1 MSAIKIKNLSK
12 SFEDFSLNIKELDIK
27 EGYVT
32 GFIGPN
38 GSGKTTTIKLIM
50 NMLKK
55 DNGTIEILGKEYKEC
70 DLYIKDYVTGFIG
83 PNGSGKTTTI
93 KLIMNMLKKDN
104 GTIEILGKE
113 YKECDLYIKEQIG
126 YVGDYS
132 GYLHDAKIS
141 IIKKNISRFYKN
153 WDEELYKK
161 YINRFRLN
169 ENKTY
174 KELSKGQE
182 ELYKKYINRF
192 RLNENKTYKEL
203 SKGQRK
209 QFELAMVLSHHP
221 KVIIMDE
228 PTANLDPLVR
238 NEFLEILQ
246 ERIEVDN
253 ASVFYSTHITSDLD
267 KVGDYLV
274 FIYKGKIILEGDKYS
289 ILEGHSIVRGK
300 KELLNHET
308 KEVFIS
314 VYENSFGFKGLTRN
328 KKEAYETFGEE
339 VVYDKQNLE
348 DILTF
353 YTRGE

>member
-12 SFEDFSLNIKELDIK
+12 DFKDFSLNIKELDIK

-38 GSGKTTTIKLIM
+38 GSGKSTTIKLIM

-55 DNGTIEILGKEYKEC
+55 DNGSIKILGKEYKEC
-70 DLYIKDYVTGFIG
+70 DL
-83 PNGSGKTTTI
+83 S
-93 KLIMNMLKKDN
+93 
-104 GTIEILGKE
+104 
-113 YKECDLYIKEQIG
+113 IKEQIG

-161 YINRFRLN
+161 YINKFKLD
-169 ENKTY
+169 EKKTY
-174 KELSKGQE
+174 KELSKGQ
-182 ELYKKYINRF
+182 K
-192 RLNENKTYKEL
+192 
-203 SKGQRK
+203 K
-209 QFELAMVLSHHP
+209 QFELAIVLSHHP

-246 ERIEVDN
+246 ERIEVDD

-289 ILEGHSIVRGK
+289 ILEEHRIVRGK
-300 KELLNHET
+300 KELLNNET
-308 KEVFIS
+308 KEIFIS
-314 VYENSFGFKGLTRN
+314 ISENSFGFEGLVRN
-328 KKEAYETFGEE
+328 KKEAYEIFGEE
-339 VVYDKQNLE
+339 VVYDKPNLE

-353 YTRGE
+353 YTRGK

>member
-12 SFEDFSLNIKELDIK
+12 DFKDFSLNIKELDIK

-55 DNGTIEILGKEYKEC
+55 DNGTIKILGKEYKEC
-70 DLYIKDYVTGFIG
+70 DL
-83 PNGSGKTTTI
+83 S
-93 KLIMNMLKKDN
+93 
-104 GTIEILGKE
+104 
-113 YKECDLYIKEQIG
+113 IKEQIG

-161 YINRFRLN
+161 YINKFKLD
-169 ENKTY
+169 EKKTY
-174 KELSKGQE
+174 KELSKGQ
-182 ELYKKYINRF
+182 K
-192 RLNENKTYKEL
+192 
-203 SKGQRK
+203 K
-209 QFELAMVLSHHP
+209 QFELAIVLSHHP

-246 ERIEVDN
+246 ERIEVDD

-289 ILEGHSIVRGK
+289 ILEEHRIVRGK
-300 KELLNHET
+300 KELLNNET
-308 KEVFIS
+308 KEIFIS
-314 VYENSFGFKGLTRN
+314 ISENSFGFEGLVRN
-328 KKEAYETFGEE
+328 KKEAYEIFGEE
-339 VVYDKQNLE
+339 VVYDKPNLE

-353 YTRGE
+353 YTRGK

>member
-12 SFEDFSLNIKELDIK
+12 DFKDFSLNIKELDIK

-55 DNGTIEILGKEYKEC
+55 DNGTIKILGKEYKEC
-70 DLYIKDYVTGFIG
+70 DL
-83 PNGSGKTTTI
+83 S
-93 KLIMNMLKKDN
+93 
-104 GTIEILGKE
+104 
-113 YKECDLYIKEQIG
+113 IKEQIG

-161 YINRFRLN
+161 YINKFKLD
-169 ENKTY
+169 EKKTY
-174 KELSKGQE
+174 KELSKGQ
-182 ELYKKYINRF
+182 K
-192 RLNENKTYKEL
+192 
-203 SKGQRK
+203 K
-209 QFELAMVLSHHP
+209 QFELAIVLSHHP

-289 ILEGHSIVRGK
+289 ILEEHSIVRGK
-300 KELLNHET
+300 KELLNNET
-308 KEVFIS
+308 KEIFIS
-314 VYENSFGFKGLTRN
+314 VSENSFGFEGLVRN
-328 KKEAYETFGEE
+328 KKEAYEIFGEE
-339 VVYDKQNLE
+339 VVYDKPNLE

-353 YTRGE
+353 YTRGK

>member
-12 SFEDFSLNIKELDIK
+12 DFKDFSLNIKELDIK

-55 DNGTIEILGKEYKEC
+55 DNGTIKILGKEYKEC
-70 DLYIKDYVTGFIG
+70 DL
-83 PNGSGKTTTI
+83 S
-93 KLIMNMLKKDN
+93 
-104 GTIEILGKE
+104 
-113 YKECDLYIKEQIG
+113 IKEQIG

-161 YINRFRLN
+161 YINKFKLD
-169 ENKTY
+169 EKKTY
-174 KELSKGQE
+174 KELSKGQ
-182 ELYKKYINRF
+182 K
-192 RLNENKTYKEL
+192 
-203 SKGQRK
+203 K
-209 QFELAMVLSHHP
+209 QFELAIVLSHHP

-274 FIYKGKIILEGDKYS
+274 FIYKGKIMLEGDKYS
-289 ILEGHSIVRGK
+289 ILEEHSIVRGK
-300 KELLNHET
+300 KELLNYET
-308 KEVFIS
+308 KEAFIS
-314 VYENSFGFKGLTRN
+314 VSENSFSFEGLVRS
-328 KKEAYETFGEE
+328 KKEAYEIFGGE
-339 VVYDKQNLE
+339 VVYDRPNLE

-353 YTRGE
+353 YTRGK